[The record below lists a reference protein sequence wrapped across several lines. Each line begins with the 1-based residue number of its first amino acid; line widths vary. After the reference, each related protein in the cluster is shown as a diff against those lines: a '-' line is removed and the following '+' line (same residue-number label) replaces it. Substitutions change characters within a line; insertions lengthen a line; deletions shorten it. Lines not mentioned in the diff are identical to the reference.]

1 MSAAVGGA
9 AEQSINVAEEA
20 EAAEV
25 CYFLASVNR
34 PGVTG
39 QSAASAGGSMSD
51 GGGGGGGGGRVR
63 GKKGAAGEIGISG
76 GDSWLTRAGW
86 CKAERTLT
94 LSLMDPG
101 APPDEGAALA
111 HPDDALREPARVHL
125 YLPPPAAATA
135 AAAGMPPFC
144 YAAADAP
151 AAVAAMVQDVNEG
164 LPALLQPPPP
174 QQQRQQQ
181 QQQQQLAP
189 GAGGGASGGCSLLR
203 VGGLVSRLARVHR
216 AAIWGR
222 PAPSAG
228 GLERLVRRRAVEA
241 RVAAGM
247 RAASATGVDALLS
260 LLSASLATLRRSS
273 VANPFPPFL
282 VRRAAGGGGGV
293 LGGGR
298 EKQFEE
304 LVATLHAIP
313 PAATLLSAGG
323 GGGGGGGS
331 SAAEIPRSLHELPT
345 TALQLLQWALTALPA
360 RLTPVR
366 NQTPADA
373 ASLAPLLRYRGGDPA
388 CPDVVLSVSLGDDAE
403 FERLAALHGTC
414 LAFHGSPAENF
425 HSILHNGLRNMSGTR
440 FESTGAA
447 FGEGIY
453 LAQDLTVARSFA
465 MGRTLPWR
473 GSDLFGPRG
482 GAAQVAAAAAD
493 SHGGAAAAAAAAA
506 AQPNQPTRLSC
517 VIACEVID
525 HPQNVLRAG
534 SSSTSDGA
542 PARRRQRNR
551 GGGGGGGEGAPAD
564 AYFVVPDETHVRAK
578 YLLLYDDTPVAGQPR
593 MMRLLL
599 FFALLVAATAVLGP
613 MLFDQSR

>member
-1 MSAAVGGA
+1 VR
-9 AEQSINVAEEA
+9 E
-20 EAAEV
+20 
-25 CYFLASVNR
+25 
-34 PGVTG
+34 
-39 QSAASAGGSMSD
+39 ASAS
-51 GGGGGGGGGRVR
+51 
-63 GKKGAAGEIGISG
+63 
-76 GDSWLTRAGW
+76 
-86 CKAERTLT
+86 
-94 LSLMDPG
+94 
-101 APPDEGAALA
+101 
-111 HPDDALREPARVHL
+111 
-125 YLPPPAAATA
+125 
-135 AAAGMPPFC
+135 
-144 YAAADAP
+144 
-151 AAVAAMVQDVNEG
+151 
-164 LPALLQPPPP
+164 
-174 QQQRQQQ
+174 
-181 QQQQQLAP
+181 
-189 GAGGGASGGCSLLR
+189 
-203 VGGLVSRLARVHR
+203 
-216 AAIWGR
+216 
-222 PAPSAG
+222 
-228 GLERLVRRRAVEA
+228 
-241 RVAAGM
+241 
-247 RAASATGVDALLS
+247 GVDALLS

-282 VRRAAGGGGGV
+282 VRRTAGGGGGG

-304 LVATLHAIP
+304 LVATLCAIP
-313 PAATLLSAGG
+313 PAATLLSAGSG
-323 GGGGGGGS
+323 GGGGGES

-373 ASLAPLLRYRGGDPA
+373 ASLAPLLRYRRGDPA

-447 FGEGIY
+447 FGDGIY

-465 MGRTLPWR
+465 MGRTLPWK

-482 GAAQVAAAAAD
+482 GAAQAAAAAAAEAD
-493 SHGGAAAAAAAAA
+493 SHGGGAAAAAA
-506 AQPNQPTRLSC
+506 QPKQPTRLSC

-551 GGGGGGGEGAPAD
+551 GGGGGDGGGEGAPAD

>member
-1 MSAAVGGA
+1 MSAAVVGGA
-9 AEQSINVAEEA
+9 GEQAAEEA

-39 QSAASAGGSMSD
+39 QSAASAGGSMGD

-101 APPDEGAALA
+101 APPDEHGAVPA
-111 HPDDALREPARVHL
+111 HPDEGLREPVLLHL
-125 YLPPPAAATA
+125 YLPPPAAAMA
-135 AAAGMPPFC
+135 AAHGMQPPFC

-151 AAVAAMVQDVNEG
+151 AAVAAMVQDVNDG
-164 LPALLQPPPP
+164 LPALLQQP
-174 QQQRQQQ
+174 QQQQPQQQ
-181 QQQQQLAP
+181 PQLAP
-189 GAGGGASGGCSLLR
+189 GAGGASGGCSLLR
-203 VGGLVSRLARVHR
+203 VGGLVSRLARAHR

-228 GLERLVRRRAVEA
+228 GEARLARRRAVEA
-241 RVAAGM
+241 RVAAGV
-247 RAASATGVDALLS
+247 REASASGVDALLS

-282 VRRAAGGGGGV
+282 VRRAAGGGGEG

-304 LVATLHAIP
+304 LVATLCAIP
-313 PAATLLSAGG
+313 PAATLLSAGS

-373 ASLAPLLRYRGGDPA
+373 ASLAPLLRYRRGDPA

-447 FGEGIY
+447 FGDGIY

-465 MGRTLPWR
+465 MGRTLPWK

-482 GAAQVAAAAAD
+482 GAAQAAAAAAAEAD
-493 SHGGAAAAAAAAA
+493 SHGGGAAAAAA
-506 AQPNQPTRLSC
+506 QPKQPTRLSC

-551 GGGGGGGEGAPAD
+551 GGGGGDGGGEGAPAD